1 MAGTTV
7 PLAFPYP
14 TGPDLLAGVDEAIKS
29 LAEAVDDYL
38 VGSSAALVAGANVN
52 VGTSALYRRG
62 TVAVLSVQALTATA
76 AIAGAAVIATVPVGY
91 RPAAQVRGM
100 LWNFT
105 TNAVVLVEVF
115 PNGNV
120 QTAMAIANGNAIYGS
135 MVLPL

>member
-1 MAGTTV
+1 MAGSTA

-14 TGPDLLAGVDEAIKS
+14 TATDLVQNVDDAIKA
-29 LAEAVDDYL
+29 LAEAVDDYF

-62 TVAVLSVQALTATA
+62 HMALLSVQNLTATA
-76 AIAGAAVIATVPVGY
+76 ALAGAAIIATIPVGY
-91 RPAAQVRGM
+91 RPAVQVRGL

-105 TNAVVLVEVF
+105 TATAILVEAF

-120 QTAMAIANGNAIYGS
+120 QSAMAIGNGNAVYGQMS
-135 MVLPL
+135 LPL